1 MSIKTLS
8 KNVPFQLFLILI
20 TALLLEKVIPNCF
33 ISALYT
39 LSILI
44 KDLLMAFLPIA
55 IFVYISTTLNHFKSQ
70 GWLMVILL
78 VLFEAISNSFASF
91 AAYGLSVFGA
101 RFYSASMIE
110 VQEVTLLP
118 IFSISGMI
126 PWFWRVEYGTI
137 IGVVFGLIFPHI
149 GIKTLEDN
157 MQSLKNFVTLIFS
170 RVFVRLVPFL
180 VLGLFIKFIRS
191 GNAMQLVMQGSQAI
205 IIMIVGLLVY
215 VLFLYLVAARF
226 SFSRALK
233 CFKTALPAGI
243 IAFSSMSSAATMPV
257 TISVTEQNLKNKDF
271 ASMIIPATTNI
282 QQIGDCFINVFL
294 CCILVAFFT
303 GDIPSL
309 QTFIAFLSIFIVS
322 RFTTAAVMGGAI
334 FIMLPIYQ
342 RYLGF
347 NEEMTAIIIAFNVI
361 LDPIVTSSNVMA
373 NSAMCIIFERVWLIF
388 ETKGGLL
395 NLYKAQDEA

>member
-1 MSIKTLS
+1 MT
-8 KNVPFQLFLILI
+8 LI

-44 KDLLMAFLPIA
+44 KDLLMAFLPIT

-110 VQEVTLLP
+110 VQEITLLP

-243 IAFSSMSSAATMPV
+243 TAFSSMSSAATMPV

-347 NEEMTAIIIAFNVI
+347 NEEMTAIIIA
-361 LDPIVTSSNVMA
+361 VMY
-373 NSAMCIIFERVWLIF
+373 SIC
-388 ETKGGLL
+388 
-395 NLYKAQDEA
+395 